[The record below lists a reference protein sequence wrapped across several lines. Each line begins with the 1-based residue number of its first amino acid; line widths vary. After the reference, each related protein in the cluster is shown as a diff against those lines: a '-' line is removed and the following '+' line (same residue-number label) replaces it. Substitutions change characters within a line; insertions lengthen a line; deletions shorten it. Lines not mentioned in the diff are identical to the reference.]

1 MSSLAHME
9 NVAVKSEHL
18 TKRKKSLSHR
28 LSRNN
33 RRPTEA
39 SHVRSR
45 RSDPTP
51 SPSPKKKGVA
61 HTPTHQQQRDALWQE
76 ALAFYEKASR
86 YDENDECEGAYCNY
100 LLCGMALHQCIQ
112 CESPRSTTTTRP
124 APKAPKAPKRTTDPA
139 TASSESMNRH
149 DLHGT
154 LLHITACITLF
165 QEKVAARQALL
176 GCPEEK
182 GGGSDDDDQDD
193 LEDCSGV
200 VAEKVSPDISFDSII
215 GNKSAKDTI
224 QMNVL
229 KPIQYPNLFPLQSS
243 NFLFYGPP
251 GTGKTLMAK
260 AIATQLTDPRLKMKS
275 LFFAP
280 LMGDLKGKFVGE
292 SEKNI
297 VQLFKCASRKACEE
311 QARLNEDDATKGTT
325 VVAIIFLD
333 EIDTLTKCK
342 SRDSSVSNVNTT
354 NTLLQMIN
362 GVESLDNVITVAATN
377 HPEELDSAIKRRFAE
392 HIGIWLPSPA
402 DFKQMVQFHFAHR
415 LMSTLTT
422 VTSCDNWWYKWKNPL
437 GELSESPQQWAD
449 GYFANQWYTRWFELW
464 QPILGVTLLDMD
476 KLVGEIE
483 NRYKS
488 VTPSGY
494 GLSGA
499 EIENMCTKVLKKGAH
514 EAQRSALFYRIRV
527 TQEEV
532 NAYLKHVCAKEGAGP
547 DCAESKRNVLL
558 LTWLD
563 NCTVSSKTY
572 NQIENMFSRETL
584 SLFFAAVANARPEYP
599 PSALPPHYEV
609 VEVNGRKYHYAA
621 TARLNVRKCDRK
633 IPETWT
639 SALNLLQKVS
649 IGNRENETY
658 MYVDLDCKHATEN
671 IHFAMTKQAI
681 TKEDN
686 TIQIVVVGDVPATLV
701 KETSSYASY
710 VKYTVSSPGWWMQ
723 QLNDLG
729 AKYQVYF
736 RFGNSVTYC
745 FEPPQGSMNETNRLG
760 VGANWIGS
768 YTLDAD
774 VSQVAIKEPSEPDDY
789 DYACEI
795 YNYWFGK
802 KVLPTGEKVDED
814 VLQLHQ
820 YTPSTA
826 HDDEKD
832 GHPGDNQFVNLTFDP
847 EYFRK
852 LCVGKQPEIT
862 PACKPEEWQQL
873 KKL

>member
-1 MSSLAHME
+1 
-9 NVAVKSEHL
+9 
-18 TKRKKSLSHR
+18 
-28 LSRNN
+28 
-33 RRPTEA
+33 
-39 SHVRSR
+39 
-45 RSDPTP
+45 
-51 SPSPKKKGVA
+51 
-61 HTPTHQQQRDALWQE
+61 
-76 ALAFYEKASR
+76 
-86 YDENDECEGAYCNY
+86 
-100 LLCGMALHQCIQ
+100 
-112 CESPRSTTTTRP
+112 
-124 APKAPKAPKRTTDPA
+124 
-139 TASSESMNRH
+139 MNRH

-154 LLHITACITLF
+154 LQHITACITLF

-200 VAEKVSPDISFDSII
+200 VAETVSPDISFDSII

-224 QMNVL
+224 KMNVL

-311 QARLNEDDATKGTT
+311 QARLDEDDATKDTK

-392 HIGIWLPSPA
+392 HIGIWLPNSA
-402 DFKQMVQFHFAHR
+402 EFKQMVQFHFAHR
-415 LMSTLTT
+415 LVSTLTT
-422 VTSCDNWWYKWKNPL
+422 VTSCDDWWHKWKTTTL
-437 GELSESPQQWAD
+437 LAESESPQQWAD
-449 GYFANQWYTRWFELW
+449 GYFANQWYTQWFKEW
-464 QPILGVTLLDMD
+464 EKILGVSSHDMD
-476 KLVGEIE
+476 LLAGEIE
-483 NRYKS
+483 QRYKS

-499 EIENMCTKVLKKGAH
+499 EIENMCTKVLKKGAR
-514 EAQRSALFYRIRV
+514 EAQCDGTFYRIRV
-527 TQEEV
+527 TPTEV
-532 NAYLKHVCAKEGAGP
+532 DAYLEKVQECVDSRKLQKE
-547 DCAESKRNVLL
+547 DFDTYRRKVFL

-563 NCTVSSKTY
+563 NCTVSNKTY
-572 NQIENMFSRETL
+572 NKIVSMFGRDKLQSW
-584 SLFFAAVANARPEYP
+584 FAAVANARPEFP
-599 PSALPPHYEV
+599 PTALPPHDEL
-609 VEVNGRKYHYAA
+609 VEVRGRCYRYAPS
-621 TARLNVRKCDRK
+621 ARLNGRARN
-633 IPETWT
+633 IPQAWT
-639 SALNLLQKVS
+639 QALELLQQVS
-649 IGNRENETY
+649 KGKHENETY
-658 MYVDLDCKHATEN
+658 MYVDCEDTAEN
-671 IHFAMTKQAI
+671 LHFAIRKQAI
-681 TKEDN
+681 TIEDH
-686 TIQIVVVGDVPATLV
+686 TIQIAVVGHVPV
-701 KETSSYASY
+701 TSVASTTSFTG
-710 VKYTVSSPGWWMQ
+710 VSYTVSSPGWWMQ
-723 QLNDLG
+723 KLNDS
-729 AKYQVYF
+729 KETYQVYF

-745 FEPPQGSMNETNRLG
+745 FEPPKGSMNTMHKLG
-760 VGANWIGS
+760 SFGANWIGS

-774 VSQVAIKEPSEPDDY
+774 VSQVAVKEPSEPETARGGEEDADGH
-789 DYACEI
+789 DHAYARVIC
-795 YNYWFGK
+795 NYWFGK
-802 KVLPTGEKVDED
+802 EALPTGKRVDSD

-826 HDDEKD
+826 HDEKD

-847 EYFRK
+847 QYFRT

-862 PACKPEEWQQL
+862 PACKPEEWQKL
-873 KKL
+873 KKI